1 MGNSI
6 HTAGGVTS
14 SLVPTGT
21 VDVTSYRLLVLLL
34 LPTLSNYWC
43 TQERNASAV
52 ELMVKAQFA
61 PSPSQRLI
69 RGPDSDI
76 SDKSSTDIPGSS
88 SESGILSHL
97 SVSWA
102 KVYLLFYLTAYHGQG
117 SIRLISSNSE

>member
-61 PSPSQRLI
+61 PSPSQR
-69 RGPDSDI
+69 
-76 SDKSSTDIPGSS
+76 
-88 SESGILSHL
+88 
-97 SVSWA
+97 
-102 KVYLLFYLTAYHGQG
+102 
-117 SIRLISSNSE
+117 